1 MSPTGEDATKT
12 KRSSLDVRGFALLT
26 LSFQTL
32 GIIYSDIGTSPLY
45 VLNGIWPASGKIPS
59 EEDVI
64 GGLSAIV
71 WSLTLL
77 PLLKYVVICLRFGTG
92 EGEGGTFALFQGLYP
107 PEQKDFDADR
117 TLTGDSFKFSNKRQ
131 GHAISHRLR
140 WPLLACS
147 LLGTSLTLSD
157 GVFTPAVSVTSAVSG
172 IAIARPSVG
181 NDVVPISVAFLVAL
195 FLVQFRGT
203 ARLAYVFA
211 PVTLIWL
218 SLLGATGIVNI
229 IRHPGIFRALDPS
242 RAIMLFVRT
251 RDYDLLSGVLLA
263 VTGCEALFANLGQ
276 FNMQSIQISFTCFVY
291 PCLILQY
298 LGQGAR
304 LIVDGEHILTNIFYN
319 SIPGRPNGP
328 LFWILYVFA
337 ILATLIASQALIT
350 ATFSLVQQLINM
362 HSLPHLRMVYTSN
375 KTQGQVYIPVVNWIL
390 MILVIIMVV
399 AFKSSVSLT
408 NAYGFAVATVMFT
421 TTLLIALQI
430 KYVKNLSVIAAV
442 AFLLF
447 FGFLDGLFWGASLRK
462 VPDGAWVPLMM
473 GLILVAFML
482 FWTWARGLEDSYDS
496 SNRMN
501 LRHVIFTERDRSE
514 LQIRRPV
521 DLKHS
526 KEIELSEGDDAS
538 GRDSE
543 DLEVEE
549 EREHATAVDPE
560 TFYILDDA
568 GQGSG
573 ATHRPLA
580 RIQTCAVFHKLTV
593 GRGVPHSFIG
603 FLRQWPALPR
613 VVIFLAVRVLPI
625 AHMPPEDRYAVT
637 KVRTIQGFYGVTYF
651 VGYRDDFDMK
661 IDEVVERICAIEARA
676 DPRESS
682 MIIDEIKTVAKNY
695 VHIVPH
701 YHVISREV
709 KAGRLSKIFNW
720 VRSLLIEDIYRR
732 FAIMFPETENW
743 ITSNDQII
751 RVGINARL

>member
-1 MSPTGEDATKT
+1 
-12 KRSSLDVRGFALLT
+12 
-26 LSFQTL
+26 
-32 GIIYSDIGTSPLY
+32 
-45 VLNGIWPASGKIPS
+45 
-59 EEDVI
+59 
-64 GGLSAIV
+64 
-71 WSLTLL
+71 
-77 PLLKYVVICLRFGTG
+77 
-92 EGEGGTFALFQGLYP
+92 
-107 PEQKDFDADR
+107 
-117 TLTGDSFKFSNKRQ
+117 
-131 GHAISHRLR
+131 
-140 WPLLACS
+140 
-147 LLGTSLTLSD
+147 
-157 GVFTPAVSVTSAVSG
+157 
-172 IAIARPSVG
+172 
-181 NDVVPISVAFLVAL
+181 
-195 FLVQFRGT
+195 
-203 ARLAYVFA
+203 
-211 PVTLIWL
+211 
-218 SLLGATGIVNI
+218 
-229 IRHPGIFRALDPS
+229 
-242 RAIMLFVRT
+242 
-251 RDYDLLSGVLLA
+251 
-263 VTGCEALFANLGQ
+263 
-276 FNMQSIQISFTCFVY
+276 
-291 PCLILQY
+291 
-298 LGQGAR
+298 
-304 LIVDGEHILTNIFYN
+304 
-319 SIPGRPNGP
+319 
-328 LFWILYVFA
+328 
-337 ILATLIASQALIT
+337 
-350 ATFSLVQQLINM
+350 
-362 HSLPHLRMVYTSN
+362 
-375 KTQGQVYIPVVNWIL
+375 
-390 MILVIIMVV
+390 
-399 AFKSSVSLT
+399 
-408 NAYGFAVATVMFT
+408 
-421 TTLLIALQI
+421 
-430 KYVKNLSVIAAV
+430 
-442 AFLLF
+442 
-447 FGFLDGLFWGASLRK
+447 
-462 VPDGAWVPLMM
+462 
-473 GLILVAFML
+473 
-482 FWTWARGLEDSYDS
+482 
-496 SNRMN
+496 MN

-549 EREHATAVDPE
+549 EREYATAVDPE

>member
-328 LFWILYVFA
+328 LFWYECA
-337 ILATLIASQALIT
+337 
-350 ATFSLVQQLINM
+350 
-362 HSLPHLRMVYTSN
+362 PGRR
-375 KTQGQVYIPVVNWIL
+375 
-390 MILVIIMVV
+390 
-399 AFKSSVSLT
+399 VSL
-408 NAYGFAVATVMFT
+408 
-421 TTLLIALQI
+421 
-430 KYVKNLSVIAAV
+430 
-442 AFLLF
+442 
-447 FGFLDGLFWGASLRK
+447 
-462 VPDGAWVPLMM
+462 
-473 GLILVAFML
+473 IL
-482 FWTWARGLEDSYDS
+482 
-496 SNRMN
+496 
-501 LRHVIFTERDRSE
+501 
-514 LQIRRPV
+514 
-521 DLKHS
+521 K
-526 KEIELSEGDDAS
+526 
-538 GRDSE
+538 
-543 DLEVEE
+543 
-549 EREHATAVDPE
+549 
-560 TFYILDDA
+560 
-568 GQGSG
+568 
-573 ATHRPLA
+573 
-580 RIQTCAVFHKLTV
+580 
-593 GRGVPHSFIG
+593 
-603 FLRQWPALPR
+603 
-613 VVIFLAVRVLPI
+613 
-625 AHMPPEDRYAVT
+625 
-637 KVRTIQGFYGVTYF
+637 FYGYLQ
-651 VGYRDDFDMK
+651 
-661 IDEVVERICAIEARA
+661 C
-676 DPRESS
+676 
-682 MIIDEIKTVAKNY
+682 
-695 VHIVPH
+695 
-701 YHVISREV
+701 
-709 KAGRLSKIFNW
+709 
-720 VRSLLIEDIYRR
+720 
-732 FAIMFPETENW
+732 
-743 ITSNDQII
+743 
-751 RVGINARL
+751 

>member
-12 KRSSLDVRGFALLT
+12 KRQSLDVRGFALLT

-45 VLNGIWPASGKIPS
+45 VLNGIWPASGKLPS

-442 AFLLF
+442 VFLLF

-549 EREHATAVDPE
+549 EREYATAVDPE

>member
-12 KRSSLDVRGFALLT
+12 KRQSLDVRGFALLT

-45 VLNGIWPASGKIPS
+45 VLNGIWPASGKLPS

-430 KYVKNLSVIAAV
+430 KYVKNLSVIVAV